1 MDKRK
6 ISILCVDDHAVVR
19 EGLVLKLET
28 QPDMTVIAT
37 ASSGEQAIDRYEEYR
52 PAVTLMDLQLP
63 GISGLDAIRSIRK
76 VDPAARIIV
85 LTMYDGEEDIHR
97 ALQAGAATYVLK
109 ETLADDLVQVIR
121 AVHGGQRPIPAD
133 VASRLATREIHSSL
147 TAREVEVLTLIAEG
161 SRNREIAEMLAISE
175 VTVQVHVR
183 HILAKLDVKDRTAAV
198 TVALRRGIIHI
209 R

>member
-1 MDKRK
+1 MQKP

-19 EGLVLKLET
+19 EGLVLKLEGE
-28 QPDMTVIAT
+28 PDMTVVAT
-37 ASSGEQAIDRYEEYR
+37 ASTGEQAIDRYEEYR

-63 GISGLDAIRSIRK
+63 GIGGLEAIRSIRHF
-76 VDPAARIIV
+76 DPAARIIV

-121 AVHGGQRPIPAD
+121 AVYGGQRPIPAD
-133 VASRLATREIHSSL
+133 VATRLASREIHTSL
-147 TAREVEVLTLIAEG
+147 TAREVEVLKLIAEG
-161 SRNREIAEMLAISE
+161 YRNKEIAELLAITE

>member
-1 MDKRK
+1 MEKPK

-19 EGLVLKLET
+19 EGLVLKLEQ
-28 QPDMTVIAT
+28 QPDMTVVAT

-52 PAVTLMDLQLP
+52 PDVTLMDLQLP
-63 GISGLDAIRSIRK
+63 GISGLEAIRSIRRT
-76 VDPAARIIV
+76 DPAARIVV

-121 AVHGGQRPIPAD
+121 AVYSGQRPILAD
-133 VASRLATREIHSSL
+133 VATRLASREIHSSL
-147 TAREVEVLTLIAEG
+147 TAREVEVLKLIAEG
-161 SRNREIAEMLAISE
+161 SRNKEIADSLEIAEE
-175 VTVQVHVR
+175 TVQVHVR
-183 HILAKLDVKDRTAAV
+183 HILSKLDVKDRTGAV

>member
-1 MDKRK
+1 
-6 ISILCVDDHAVVR
+6 
-19 EGLVLKLET
+19 
-28 QPDMTVIAT
+28 MTVVAT

-63 GISGLDAIRSIRK
+63 GIGGLEAIRMIRHL
-76 VDPAARIIV
+76 DPSARIIV

-109 ETLADDLVQVIR
+109 ETLADDLVEVIR
-121 AVHGGQRPIPAD
+121 AVYDGQRPILAD
-133 VASRLATREIHSSL
+133 VATRLATREIHSSL

-161 SRNREIAEMLAISE
+161 SRNKEIAEILEISE

-183 HILAKLDVKDRTAAV
+183 HILSKLDVKDRTAAV

>member
-1 MDKRK
+1 MDKP

-28 QPDMTVIAT
+28 EPDMRVVAT
-37 ASSGEQAIDRYEEYR
+37 ASSGEQAIDRYEEHR

-63 GISGLDAIRSIRK
+63 GMSGLEAIRSIRQ
-76 VDPAARIIV
+76 VDPSARIIV

-121 AVHGGQRPIPAD
+121 AVYGGQRPIPAD
-133 VASRLATREIHSSL
+133 VATRLASREIHSSL
-147 TAREVEVLTLIAEG
+147 TAREVEVLKLIAEG
-161 SRNREIAEMLAISE
+161 NRNKEIADVLAITE